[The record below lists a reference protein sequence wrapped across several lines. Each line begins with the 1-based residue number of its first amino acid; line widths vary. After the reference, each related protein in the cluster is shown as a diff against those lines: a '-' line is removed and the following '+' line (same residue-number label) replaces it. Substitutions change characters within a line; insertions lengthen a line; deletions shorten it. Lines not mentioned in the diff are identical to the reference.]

1 MISSKMVVVSL
12 VISLAIGRE
21 LAAQNPEIPNWTVP
35 PYRGASAL
43 GGLTT
48 MTDTSPG
55 VAFVAMQPC
64 RVFDTRNANGP
75 YGGPRLLANTT
86 RNFDVDNGPCT
97 GIPTGVD
104 AYSMNFGAILP
115 DGLNSFVTIW
125 PTGSAQP
132 VVSSI
137 NPIQGGV
144 VANAA
149 IVPAGTGGSI
159 SVFPNTG
166 MHLYGDINGYFTD
179 QFNPNVSVHAVS
191 STAAAAVL
199 GENTST
205 AALAY
210 AVEGVV
216 TSTAPGSGSAA
227 IRGINNSTGGL
238 TTGYGVWGSH
248 AGGGRGVYGTS
259 VNGSGVWGEGG
270 TGGSVT
276 PNFGVHGFTFSA
288 VNPSAGVLGETVAAS
303 GVIYGVWGN
312 SGSATNDTAGV
323 RGTTSMLPNVMGSF
337 LKSGSRGESKD
348 GFGVVGISETSA
360 VAGALMNP
368 ATGGVSAMGSLGTVF
383 GTDPDGGGPPWAVFG
398 QGNIGATGIKP
409 FIEPHPT
416 DPSRVI
422 QYIALEGAE
431 AGTYFRG
438 RGTAQ
443 NGIAKIAVPEDFR
456 LVSDEEGL
464 SVQITPIGEMATFA
478 VLAVDLHEIVVRASR
493 NVDFYYLVH
502 GERRT
507 FRREIPIRRG
517 DEFRPESGDSRIPS
531 WLSAEQKRL
540 LVANGTYNP
549 DGTVNMETAR
559 RLGWDKEWERRSRPG
574 PQPSD

>member
-1 MISSKMVVVSL
+1 MLSSQKLIFPVVVCIVVGQGL
-12 VISLAIGRE
+12 H
-21 LAAQNPEIPNWTVP
+21 AQDVVPNWTVP
-35 PYRGASAL
+35 PYRGTSAS

-75 YGGPRLLANTT
+75 YGGPRLLANVT
-86 RNFDVDNGPCT
+86 RNFDIDSGPCT
-97 GIPTGVD
+97 GIPAGVD
-104 AYSMNFGAILP
+104 AYSMNFGAILA
-115 DGLNSFVTIW
+115 DGIGFVTIW
-125 PTGSAQP
+125 PTGVSQP
-132 VVSSI
+132 TVSSI
-137 NPIQGGV
+137 NTIPGYV
-144 VANAA
+144 LANAA
-149 IVPAGTGGSI
+149 VVPAGTGGSI

-191 STAAAAVL
+191 STSAAAVL

-205 AALAY
+205 AALAF

-216 TSTAPGSGSAA
+216 TSTAPGSGSAGV
-227 IRGINNSTGGL
+227 RGINNGTGGL
-238 TTGYGVWGSH
+238 TTGSGVWGSH

-276 PNFGVHGFTFSA
+276 PNFGVHGFTYSS

-323 RGTTSMLPNVMGSF
+323 RGTTSLLPNVMGSF

-348 GFGVVGISETSA
+348 GFGVIGVSETSA
-360 VAGALMNP
+360 VAGALTNP
-368 ATGGVSAMGSLGTVF
+368 ATGAVSAMGSLGTVF
-383 GTDPDGGGPPWAVFG
+383 GADPDGGGPPWAVFG

-416 DPSRVI
+416 DASRVI

-443 NGIAKIAVPEDFR
+443 NGVAKIAVPEDFR
-456 LVSDEEGL
+456 FVSDDDGL
-464 SVQITPIGEMATFA
+464 TVQITPIGEMATFA
-478 VLAVDLHEIVVRASR
+478 VLAADLNEIVVRASR
-493 NVDFYYLVH
+493 DVDFYYLVH

-507 FRREIPIRRG
+507 FRHEIPIRRG
-517 DEFRPESGDSRIPS
+517 QEFMPGSENSTIPP

-549 DGTVNMETAR
+549 DGTVNIETAR
-559 RLGWDKEWERRSRPG
+559 RLGWDKEWEKRNRPA
-574 PQPSD
+574 PQPAN